1 MEKLKGALAVGFLR
15 LFALLPWG
23 AVQATGSAIGWLM
36 WKLPNGSREVV
47 RINLAKCFPELSAAE
62 RERLVG
68 QTLRD
73 IGKTLTESACAWI
86 WPVER
91 TLGLVREVEGLEVLQ
106 AALASG
112 KGVVGVASH
121 LGNWE
126 VLNHFYCNQCKPIIF
141 YRPPKLK
148 AVDDLLRALLPVQ
161 PLAAMAQNLHWH
173 YILPQTAGEC
183 APILLDANT
192 LAKGCALQPDA
203 VYCLPLPRAAGLEGY
218 YYARSMPTSLQ
229 LAQAAELFDA
239 HPLVGVLGPALPL
252 YAGCAAEKARRWQQ
266 QKPAVQAKLSALDC
280 PLPLDETPPPLPNGS
295 CLLVR
300 GAAFPQ
306 GLPPLQ
312 TESDF
317 WLVPLLAQY
326 NGYASATFET
336 AAQCAARADVL
347 DAALAA
353 QRGVGP
359 VFRLMGRT
367 VKNALRKRKESAR

>member
-47 RINLAKCFPELSAAE
+47 RINLAKCFPELSDAE

-126 VLNHFYCNQCKPIIF
+126 VLNHYFCSQCKPVIF
-141 YRPPKLK
+141 YRPPKLQALDELLQKQRAQLGNRVAPSTKEGILSVIKEVRRGGVVGIPADPEPSRSSGVFVPFCGIQALTSKFVPGMLAGGK
-148 AVDDLLRALLPVQ
+148 AVGLFLNAVRLPDNSGFKVIFEAVPEDMYSEDPQ
-161 PLAAMAQNLHWH
+161 LSAAAMSRTLERYVRAYPSQYLWSMKRFKKR
-173 YILPQTAGEC
+173 PDGE
-183 APILLDANT
+183 
-192 LAKGCALQPDA
+192 KKW
-203 VYCLPLPRAAGLEGY
+203 Y
-218 YYARSMPTSLQ
+218 
-229 LAQAAELFDA
+229 
-239 HPLVGVLGPALPL
+239 
-252 YAGCAAEKARRWQQ
+252 
-266 QKPAVQAKLSALDC
+266 
-280 PLPLDETPPPLPNGS
+280 
-295 CLLVR
+295 
-300 GAAFPQ
+300 
-306 GLPPLQ
+306 
-312 TESDF
+312 
-317 WLVPLLAQY
+317 
-326 NGYASATFET
+326 
-336 AAQCAARADVL
+336 
-347 DAALAA
+347 
-353 QRGVGP
+353 
-359 VFRLMGRT
+359 
-367 VKNALRKRKESAR
+367 